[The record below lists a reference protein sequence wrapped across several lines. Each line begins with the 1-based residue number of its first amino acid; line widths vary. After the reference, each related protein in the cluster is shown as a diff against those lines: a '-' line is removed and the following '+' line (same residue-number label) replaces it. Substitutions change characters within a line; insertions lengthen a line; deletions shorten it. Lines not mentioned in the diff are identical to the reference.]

1 MTQRLRHPG
10 ERTRESY
17 GSGKV
22 QGFVCFVFVCGG
34 AGGGGGGF
42 WSLFIL
48 PPITSCSPWHRG
60 KEFAIWRR
68 PGCTLDMAAPAG
80 LQWRPGACIGS
91 VYWLGDKFPVV
102 FWEVWAQGGGVSF
115 GGNGRDEVLRWWH
128 PVNICLTTLQRRSDI
143 WERYA
148 NMSRAPAIISMLSP
162 AYQCLKHP
170 LVLSD

>member
-34 AGGGGGGF
+34 AGGGGGGGGF
-42 WSLFIL
+42 WSPFIL

-60 KEFAIWRR
+60 KEFAIWHR

-91 VYWLGDKFPVV
+91 VY
-102 FWEVWAQGGGVSF
+102 
-115 GGNGRDEVLRWWH
+115 
-128 PVNICLTTLQRRSDI
+128 
-143 WERYA
+143 
-148 NMSRAPAIISMLSP
+148 
-162 AYQCLKHP
+162 
-170 LVLSD
+170 

>member
-10 ERTRESY
+10 ERTCESY

-42 WSLFIL
+42 WSPFIL

-91 VYWLGDKFPVV
+91 VY
-102 FWEVWAQGGGVSF
+102 
-115 GGNGRDEVLRWWH
+115 
-128 PVNICLTTLQRRSDI
+128 
-143 WERYA
+143 
-148 NMSRAPAIISMLSP
+148 
-162 AYQCLKHP
+162 
-170 LVLSD
+170 